1 MFRLQSKAVLRLLTP
16 ALIFYTLF
24 TLWTSFGSITE
35 DSADIYQDLSK
46 PGPKTGISSK
56 PGHNKE
62 QPKYAIII
70 DGIIFR
76 LQGGKPKGISDSADI
91 YQDLSKPGPKTGI
104 SSKPGHSKDQP
115 KYAIIIDGIIF
126 RLQGGKPKG
135 ISVVWKN
142 LLMNLPSVLGSE
154 DQIYFLD
161 PEPGQSICKEIV
173 QNTPELIHL
182 PYSYN
187 MAEVVKKSVLPKV
200 GNRIVVFMSTYY
212 TSYSGLCQI
221 LMYHDLIPE
230 KVGMNTSP
238 GSEYYPRIDALTKV
252 NSIVSVSYSTSRD
265 LLELYGD
272 KVTNT
277 NEKDDD
283 TEFTKGSI
291 VRTIQNRISRDV
303 FKGVASQEEISAFAN
318 DNGLFMLPESY
329 EHLPYFISVG
339 SSYHY
344 KNHDTL
350 FKAIGLLP
358 AQICNRI
365 AFVLSGRTRSVSDSE
380 RKMLGD
386 VRLIVRHDDGKEEI
400 DSERK
405 MLGNVRLIVRHDDG
419 KEEMFGSEQAE
430 KIVRLRYVHY
440 MKDQDLGTAY
450 TASLGLIYISSYEGF
465 GLPVAEAITSGTL
478 AITTNSSSLPE
489 VGGPDSIYVNN
500 PRDPEELMQKMVQVF
515 NMKRDERQRRINN
528 GLAYVERF
536 GGGEKG
542 EGHGWEEMA
551 YLLMKHI
558 RSHKH
563 RGNSCY
569 TPNNVL

>member
-1 MFRLQSKAVLRLLTP
+1 MFRLQGRAVLRLLTP

-35 DSADIYQDLSK
+35 DTADIYQDLSK
-46 PGPKTGISSK
+46 PGPKTGIST
-56 PGHNKE
+56 
-62 QPKYAIII
+62 
-70 DGIIFR
+70 R
-76 LQGGKPKGISDSADI
+76 
-91 YQDLSKPGPKTGI
+91 
-104 SSKPGHSKDQP
+104 PGHSKDQP

-142 LLMNLPSVLGSE
+142 LLMNLPSVMGSE

-161 PEPGQSICKEIV
+161 PEPGQSICMEIV

-230 KVGMNTSP
+230 KVGMDTSP

-272 KVTNT
+272 KVKNT

-303 FKGVASQEEISAFAN
+303 FKGVASEEEVSAFAN
-318 DNGLFMLPESY
+318 DNGLFMLPGSY

-365 AFVLSGRTRSVSDSE
+365 AFVLSGRTHSVSDSE

-386 VRLIVRHDDGKEEI
+386 VRLIVRHDDGT
-400 DSERK
+400 
-405 MLGNVRLIVRHDDG
+405 
-419 KEEMFGSEQAE
+419 EEMFGSEQAE
-430 KIVRLRYVHY
+430 KIVRIRYVHY

-515 NMKRDERQRRINN
+515 SMKRDERQRRIEN
-528 GLAYVERF
+528 GLVYVERF
-536 GGGEKG
+536 GGGENG

-569 TPNNVL
+569 TPNNVS